1 MTIPRLPDDVLNEIL
16 SELFFVDATAHP
28 TSKGKGTD
36 SRAPTAIGQST
47 SLLLVSR
54 DFHALVQPFLWRS
67 ILVRCPSDFPL
78 FFAPET
84 GLLHLKGE
92 AGNVRRGWV
101 RELVLGRDA
110 AIPFD
115 EDNIDQQIRSYPLR
129 SESFD
134 LHVRLASPAL
144 HNIRR
149 IILDESNYLGPWV
162 DNLDHPSYQH
172 LKHCLLPLIQ
182 LLQDENPIID
192 VYHDALAWLWIRIA
206 RRNDELIAELL
217 GQFLSCSSLRELR
230 MPFQVSAHQT
240 DMPLF
245 PPTTTGVTS
254 SMVARVPTT
263 VKEAKDL
270 RVVLTRPAEGYKYE
284 GLPTVKAVKELAAML
299 PDDARVEVEQPE
311 SLDLAPGESDEQS
324 GSAEDDAGEWANWS
338 WVDEKEVKTPF
349 GPELLEVSLS
359 SSARGRAKLTR
370 PSCTLFPQVQDN

>member
-1 MTIPRLPDDVLNEIL
+1 MTIPHLPDDVLKEIL
-16 SELFFVDATAHP
+16 SDFCCVDVSAHP
-28 TSKGKGTD
+28 TSEGKGAD
-36 SRAPTAIGQST
+36 MRAPTAIGQST

-54 DFHALVQPFLWRS
+54 DFHALVQPFLWRR
-67 ILVRCPSDFPL
+67 ILISSPSDFPL

-92 AGNVRRGWV
+92 AGKVRRGWV

-110 AIPFD
+110 VIPFD
-115 EDNIDQQIRSYPLR
+115 EDRINQQIRSYPLR

-144 HNIRR
+144 PNLRR
-149 IILDESNYLGPWV
+149 IILDESNYLGPWYP
-162 DNLDHPSYQH
+162 NLDHPSYQH
-172 LKHCLLPLIQ
+172 LKHRLLLLIQ
-182 LLQDENPIID
+182 LLQDENPFID

-254 SMVARVPTT
+254 SMVARVPTA
-263 VKEAKDL
+263 VREKKGL
-270 RVVLTRPAEGYKYE
+270 RIVLARPTKGYKYE
-284 GLPTVKAVKELAAML
+284 GMPTLKAVEELAAML

-311 SLDLAPGESDEQS
+311 G
-324 GSAEDDAGEWANWS
+324 AEPAEHDAGEWANWS
-338 WVDEKEVKTPF
+338 WVDDEGVKTPF
-349 GPELLEVSLS
+349 GPELLKVRHLAGS
-359 SSARGRAKLTR
+359 T
-370 PSCTLFPQVQDN
+370 